1 MKLLSFS
8 YLHLIIYKDYFYTLI
23 IYRLFLIKNQ
33 GRLRGNLHFFSRDE
47 AQTFLID
54 DTITASHDIVALRNL
69 HLLSL
74 LVEIID
80 DNDLLP
86 GIDALQALELETYE
100 ASLLVAIG
108 ILTRQE
114 LQMLTYVE
122 RRKAGWFLRS

>member
-8 YLHLIIYKDYFYTLI
+8 YFTPYY

-33 GRLRGNLHFFSRDE
+33 GRLRGNLYFLAGDK
-47 AQTFLID
+47 AQAFLVD
-54 DTITASHDIVALRNL
+54 NTVAASHGIVAFRNL

-80 DNDLLP
+80 DYDMLP
-86 GIDALQALELETYE
+86 GINTFQVLELETYE
-100 ASLLVAIG
+100 ASLLVALA

-114 LQMLTYVE
+114 LQMLTHLI
-122 RRKAGWFLRS
+122 AC